1 MRFSCLATIAGILLT
16 AQAAVAGTLFPK
28 VVVTPAPLKPYVDE
42 ILAGVGESQSLL
54 RAGQDIHSFALA
66 PTQAKMLAEA
76 DIIIVPDLGMN
87 PFLKKLLA
95 KNTHAKVIELTALSG
110 AEPLP
115 YAPTNPWLK
124 GKIEQEEKKP
134 TAHKEDAHGDEHEH
148 EHAHESVKTDAPVYD
163 PHLWLDPER
172 MAAIATPLAKAIGA
186 RAPEAGPAIEANA
199 RALTRHLRADVT
211 PALQAMLNKL
221 PRTENAMTQPEIP
234 FLTYHAAYQ
243 YFLERF
249 GLEHYGELMQRPE
262 ETTGAKTKADMLTAA
277 DNTRIRCLIGE
288 QESVLMARVAKSTG
302 AKVIL
307 LSPEQLVA
315 RNQVDALGWM
325 KNDYDRFLYATAK
338 AFAGCL

>member
-1 MRFSCLATIAGILLT
+1 MRFSCLATIAAILLT

-42 ILAGVGESQSLL
+42 ILMGAGESQNLL
-54 RAGQDIHSFALA
+54 RAGQDAHSFALA
-66 PTQAKMLAEA
+66 PTQANMLAEA
-76 DIIIVPDLGMN
+76 DIIIVPDLSMN

-95 KNTHAKVIELTALSG
+95 KNKRATVIELTALSG

-115 YAPTNPWLK
+115 YAPQNPWLEN
-124 GKIEQEEKKP
+124 KIAQAEKMSS
-134 TAHKEDAHGDEHEH
+134 AHDSHEHEH
-148 EHAHESVKTDAPVYD
+148 ENHASPMND

-172 MAAIATPLAKAIGA
+172 MAAIATPLAKAIA
-186 RAPEAGPAIEANA
+186 VRTTEAGPTLTANA
-199 RALTRHLRADVT
+199 KNLARHLRTEVT
-211 PALQAMLNKL
+211 PALQTMLNKK
-221 PRTENAMTQPEIP
+221 PRTENAMTRPEIP

-262 ETTGAKTKADMLTAA
+262 ETTGGKTKATMLATAES
-277 DNTRIRCLIGE
+277 THIRCLIGE
-288 QESVLMARVAKSTG
+288 QESVLMTRIAKSAG

-307 LSPEQLVA
+307 LSPEQLVE
-315 RNQVDALGWM
+315 RKTVDTLDWM

>member
-1 MRFSCLATIAGILLT
+1 MRFSCLATIAAILLT

-54 RAGQDIHSFALA
+54 RSGQDAHSFALA
-66 PTQAKMLAEA
+66 PTQAAMLAEA
-76 DIIIVPDLGMN
+76 DIIIVPDLSMN

-95 KNTHAKVIELTALSG
+95 KNKRATVIELSALSG

-134 TAHKEDAHGDEHEH
+134 ASHEAHEHEH
-148 EHAHESVKTDAPVYD
+148 EHESTKADSPVYD

-172 MAAIATPLAKAIGA
+172 MAAIATPLAKAMRA
-186 RAPEAGPAIEANA
+186 RAPETGPSLEINA
-199 RALTRHLRADVT
+199 RHLSKHLRTEVT
-211 PALQAMLNKL
+211 PALQAMLKKI
-221 PRTENAMTQPEIP
+221 PRRETVTTRPEIP

-262 ETTGAKTKADMLTAA
+262 ESTGGKTKAALLTAV
-277 DNTRIRCLIGE
+277 DGTRIRCLIGE
-288 QESVLMARVAKSTG
+288 QESVLMSRIAKSTG
-302 AKVIL
+302 ARVIL

-315 RNQVDALGWM
+315 HNQVDALDWI

-338 AFAGCL
+338 TFAGCL